1 MYVLSHLSCTS
12 YVLIIAICHISLS
25 KPCGVCISHP
35 IGFNGTIHV
44 VPLADIEAALT
55 LKIDSLPIEAPLSIT
70 CGALDENFDYY
81 TYAVTQ
87 TPHVSGTTSSI
98 FSYLNENI
106 VMVSGLAT
114 TLEHNLFTIGGKACL
129 SSERFS
135 NLVQPDYS
143 GSADNSVSYTNIEE
157 SVECELDSVEPG
169 VYRPI
174 LHVAGRGYGLV
185 TDDAIVKVLP
195 SYGPAHLHGSRGSLR
210 GGTLLEINVRGLSED
225 DITKTR
231 VEIGNT
237 PCHVQR
243 IDPVARKIYCI
254 TQPARDDGYSSLVHE
269 LDPIVYWSLQAD
281 YYNLEGA
288 ITDSDGEMKYRNNA
302 AGSFGNSSDAV
313 VRGDVIGREAGIS
326 GNMLTNQAALFNKS
340 YVEVPF
346 HSEFAQ
352 PAGFGMELW
361 LKTSSN
367 VDYGISG
374 SGLLS
379 DPLTSGYSSL
389 SQSELQ
395 SGSGDPL
402 WDSTISEDGSGS
414 YHIVVDFASF
424 SSGVAHG
431 YVIVINPCGQP
442 EFWLAS
448 RHSIETFTG
457 SEDCPLLT
465 SSQCSSSPLTSCSG
479 YSVVVMATA
488 YGNLPPGVWS
498 IIRCGNC
505 DVTEWALFSF
515 GWEADNLE
523 IADVDCASLDLC
535 SGKQVFYFNDIFVD
549 TVPTSYSPGT
559 NRSLV
564 FGGTDRL
571 PLGQL
576 SDSQT
581 SFLTGF
587 VGHLDEVS
595 VYGHPMSSEKA
606 HEHYEYGSTEK
617 QKVWMRVDSIDGIT
631 TRDFALEWNGAF
643 EQVEYLNWNVAGGQ
657 MELSDNTAL
666 IFTWTG
672 YIDLSYS
679 CILGSMY
686 IGTSWAEGIYTYVY
700 SDSNHMLLQSQG
712 DMAGLKG
719 II

>member
-1 MYVLSHLSCTS
+1 MY
-12 YVLIIAICHISLS
+12 
-25 KPCGVCISHP
+25 ISHP

-44 VPLADIEAALT
+44 VPLTDIEATLT
-55 LKIDSLPIEAPLSIT
+55 LKVDSLPIEVPPSIV
-70 CGALDENFDYY
+70 CGALSENFDHY
-81 TYAVTQ
+81 TYAATQ
-87 TPHVSGTTSSI
+87 TPHVSGTSSPI
-98 FSYLNENI
+98 FSYLNENT
-106 VMVSGLAT
+106 VMISGLAT
-114 TLEHNLFTIGGKACL
+114 TPEHNLFTIGGKACL
-129 SSERFS
+129 SSGKFS
-135 NLVQPDYS
+135 SLVKPAHS
-143 GSADNSVSYTNIEE
+143 GPADDSVSYTNMEE
-157 SVECELDSVEPG
+157 SVDCELDSVKPG

-174 LHVAGRGYGLV
+174 LHVAGKGYGLV
-185 TDDAIVKVLP
+185 TDDAIVKVVP

-269 LDPIVYWSLQAD
+269 LDPIAYWSLQAD
-281 YYNLEGA
+281 YYDLEGA
-288 ITDSDGEMKYRNNA
+288 FIDSDGEVKYRNTGTL
-302 AGSFGNSSDAV
+302 GSSSDAI

-326 GNMLTNQAALFNKS
+326 GSMLTNQAALFNKS

-346 HSEFAQ
+346 HSEFAR
-352 PAGFGMELW
+352 PTGFGMELW
-361 LKTSSN
+361 LKMPSN
-367 VDYGISG
+367 IDYGISG

-379 DPLTSGYSSL
+379 DPLTSGYSSI
-389 SQSELQ
+389 SQSDSQ

-402 WDSTISEDGSGS
+402 WDSTIPQDHSGS

-424 SSGVAHG
+424 SNGVAHG

-448 RHSIETFTG
+448 RQSINTFTD

-465 SSQCSSSPLTSCSG
+465 SSQCSSSPPTACSG
-479 YSVVVMATA
+479 YSVAVMATA

-505 DVTEWALFSF
+505 DVTEWSLLSF

-523 IADVDCASLDLC
+523 LADVDCASLDLC
-535 SGKQVFYFNDIFVD
+535 SGKQVFYFNDIFID
-549 TVPTSYSPGT
+549 TVPTPYSPGT

-571 PLGQL
+571 PLGEL

-581 SFLTGF
+581 SFSTGF
-587 VGHLDEVS
+587 VGHLDEIS
-595 VYGHPMSSEKA
+595 VYSHPMSSEKA

-617 QKVWMRVDSIDGIT
+617 QKVWIRVDSMDGIT
-631 TRDFALEWNGAF
+631 MGSFALEWNGAF
-643 EQVEYLNWNVAGGQ
+643 EQVEYLNWNVARGQ
-657 MELSDNTAL
+657 MELSNNTAL
-666 IFTWTG
+666 VFTWTG
-672 YIDLSYS
+672 
-679 CILGSMY
+679 
-686 IGTSWAEGIYTYVY
+686 
-700 SDSNHMLLQSQG
+700 
-712 DMAGLKG
+712 
-719 II
+719 